1 MEYELIQHDAT
12 WFSEVKPELE
22 KRFDFVNLP
31 YILKGD
37 MFLSESDAIVQ
48 YVIQASGKTEL
59 KGNNSEEQIRCLQI
73 QGVLKD
79 AFMQMAKLFWDPNAT
94 EVKSKIL
101 TENVLPKLAKIDALL
116 KDRKYLVSNHL
127 TYVDLYLLHFF

>member
-1 MEYELIQHDAT
+1 M
-12 WFSEVKPELE
+12 
-22 KRFDFVNLP
+22 
-31 YILKGD
+31 
-37 MFLSESDAIVQ
+37 
-48 YVIQASGKTEL
+48 IQASGKTEL